1 MYIVN
6 IKNKMKRCF
15 LIFFLCISLCSVAQV
30 CVGVNQLNGTKWER
44 VGPVYDN
51 KEIYFEFTSSVMT
64 DKVRYLKKNTVSEF
78 KFYYYLSSSV
88 PIAFDSMLVNKGT
101 KGSFIVY
108 YNHKLNKMYYY
119 KIVSFTSDKLV
130 LLRKGNPNSIGGGE
144 DLYLTYK
151 KVE

>member
-1 MYIVN
+1 
-6 IKNKMKRCF
+6 MKRCF

-30 CVGVNQLNGTKWER
+30 SVGVNQLNGTKWER

-130 LLRKGNPNSIGGGE
+130 LLRKVNPNSIGGGE